1 MKSSKDFVLA
11 EVENQVFGLL
21 HMSDPKELEKLLAE
35 AKTNVKAAEAAGILT
50 KQEAKGYT
58 EEIDKAA
65 KFSQVKMEGDTEK

>member
-35 AKTNVKAAEAAGILT
+35 ATSHLKAAEAAGILT
-50 KQEAKGYT
+50 EQEAKGYMA
-58 EEIDKAA
+58 EIEKAA
-65 KFSQVKMEGDTEK
+65 KFSQVKMEGDAEK

>member
-35 AKTNVKAAEAAGILT
+35 AKANVKAAETAGILT
-50 KQEAKGYT
+50 EQEAKGYMA
-58 EEIDKAA
+58 EIEKAA
-65 KFSQVKMEGDTEK
+65 RFSQMRAENGGGV